1 MSTFYKQVSVSK
13 SQAFMSINSWNAL
26 QNLNCIRA
34 IPPPL
39 STQPHSHG
47 PHPHPQHP
55 SLTTSKEMELWKI
68 SVRAATPLATGRSPN
83 HNWCSS
89 WNQKRDQ
96 FKTHHM
102 NSKEILAI
110 QHRQEVGPGGVL
122 ATFSIVKENA
132 NTLVIFLRKNNHWS
146 ECILLKNMTIMHR
159 FSAFRSPFPQSVCFF
174 PVCMRSVP
182 PLLLQ
187 WSRGWWR
194 GQGKMSLNKNHL

>member
-1 MSTFYKQVSVSK
+1 MECSAK
-13 SQAFMSINSWNAL
+13 SELYQGNPASSEHPAPFP
-26 QNLNCIRA
+26 R
-34 IPPPL
+34 PPPPPPTPL
-39 STQPHSHG
+39 
-47 PHPHPQHP
+47 

-146 ECILLKNMTIMHR
+146 ECILSKNMTIMHR

-174 PVCMRSVP
+174 ISIPKKDNDQEYSTTTQ
-182 PLLLQ
+182 LHSFHTLA
-187 WSRGWWR
+187 
-194 GQGKMSLNKNHL
+194 K